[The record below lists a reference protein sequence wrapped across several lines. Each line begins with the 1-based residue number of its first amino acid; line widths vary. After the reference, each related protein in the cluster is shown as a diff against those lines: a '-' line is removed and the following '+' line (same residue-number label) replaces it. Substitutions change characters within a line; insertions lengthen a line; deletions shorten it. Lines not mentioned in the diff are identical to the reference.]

1 MDGIYKP
8 VRALERGIAVLT
20 ALNRLGRARPADLAV
35 ACEIDRTTTYRLLAT
50 LARLDLVTRSPSDE
64 TWSLAPGV
72 RTLSEGLTESDEIS
86 HIVAQELIRLLPL
99 VRWPSDFGS
108 FEGGSVVI
116 RETTHRFSPF
126 SVHRAMVGRYR
137 PLTRSAMGRAIL
149 AAAADDERETMLDI
163 AAATGAIDA
172 ADASDRRLVGRIVAD
187 VRTKGY
193 ASSVGGSEASIS
205 AIALPVMGRGRVMGA
220 INIIFFRSAM
230 TPEEAAGRHLGA
242 LRACV
247 ADIERRFDEERPEG
261 TGLA

>member
-1 MDGIYKP
+1 MEGIYKP

-20 ALNRLGRARPADLAV
+20 ALNRLGRARPSDLAA

-50 LARLDLVTRSPSDE
+50 LARLDLVARSPSDE

-72 RTLSEGLTESDEIS
+72 RALSEGLTEGDEIS
-86 HIVAQELIRLLPL
+86 HIVAQELIRLLPQ

-108 FEGGSVVI
+108 FEGGSIVI

-149 AAAADDERETMLDI
+149 AAAADDERETMLAI
-163 AAATGAIDA
+163 AVSGNAADA
-172 ADASDRRLVGRIVAD
+172 ADAADRRLVQRLVGE
-187 VRTKGY
+187 VRARGY
-193 ASSVGGSEASIS
+193 AASVGGSEASIS

-230 TPEEAAGRHLGA
+230 TPEEAAGRHLDA

-247 ADIERRFDEERPEG
+247 ADIERRFAEENAETP
-261 TGLA
+261 